1 MYSNSSQKLDDKL
14 DVVHKYH
21 YNASLPKVKMP

>member
-14 DVVHKYH
+14 DVHKYH